1 MPPAARVTAEDIHAL
16 VDGLSDLSLDVR
28 RLGDKTGDNTAEM
41 KLVRAEMA
49 TLTLAF
55 GRVERLL
62 EKQQDSGHL
71 HRVLMVFE
79 KAPWQ
84 SASALLAVVALIL
97 ALTIGH
103 VDLVALVAAY
113 SHPKVSP

>member
-1 MPPAARVTAEDIHAL
+1 MSADI
-16 VDGLSDLSLDVR
+16 R
-28 RLGDKTGDNTAEM
+28 RLGDKQGDNTAEM
-41 KLVRAEMA
+41 RLVRTEVA
-49 TLTLAF
+49 TLTAAV
-55 GRVERLL
+55 GRLERLL

-113 SHPKVSP
+113 SHPKANP